1 MMIANTLGME
11 VVSSGAL
18 VFDLKGREPDLRVG
32 TRQGCHFDWNRLK
45 LDAAKAA
52 AATLLFNLDKEPAY
66 LWVAQQVEASVWCLD
81 KTGKWEQRAGYV
93 ASENVAKIT
102 VPSMGAVV
110 FDHTVWHGGHVYT
123 TMHMRAHFYMVQ
135 KHVVAE
141 GVNFRNYS
149 KKGEVSL
156 FDGEGYPVAN
166 ESNPDKM
173 EWATAKQLEEDA
185 AVQTVP
191 HALFAAAALQ
201 RMCVAPRSVA

>member
-45 LDAAKAA
+45 LNEAKAA

-66 LWVAQQVEASVWCLD
+66 LWVAQQVQASVWCLG
-81 KTGKWEQRAGYV
+81 KAGKWEQCAGYV

-123 TMHMRAHFYMVQ
+123 TMHMRAHFYMIQ
-135 KHVVAE
+135 KHVVAK
-141 GVNFRNYS
+141 GVNFRNNS
-149 KKGEVSL
+149 NKGEVSL

-166 ESNPDKM
+166 ESNPHKM

-185 AVQTVP
+185 AVQTV
-191 HALFAAAALQ
+191 HALFATAALQ

>member
-1 MMIANTLGME
+1 
-11 VVSSGAL
+11 
-18 VFDLKGREPDLRVG
+18 
-32 TRQGCHFDWNRLK
+32 
-45 LDAAKAA
+45 
-52 AATLLFNLDKEPAY
+52 
-66 LWVAQQVEASVWCLD
+66 
-81 KTGKWEQRAGYV
+81 
-93 ASENVAKIT
+93 
-102 VPSMGAVV
+102 
-110 FDHTVWHGGHVYT
+110 
-123 TMHMRAHFYMVQ
+123 MHMRAHFYMVQ
-135 KHVVAE
+135 KHVVAQ